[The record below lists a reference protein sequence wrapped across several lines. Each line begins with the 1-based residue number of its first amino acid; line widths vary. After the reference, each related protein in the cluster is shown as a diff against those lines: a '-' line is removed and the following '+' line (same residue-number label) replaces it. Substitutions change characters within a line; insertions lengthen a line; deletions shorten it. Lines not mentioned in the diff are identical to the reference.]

1 MATVEERMT
10 ATFLAWLGNEIFS
23 DQNADRYV
31 AVYRK
36 FSGRPEGEL
45 GPVSDADWDHFAATL
60 DSWAASQM
68 PAVLGHTNRVRPVLL
83 PRAESRQPMHGLRRG
98 LCTPRISINAASEE
112 VLRQIPG
119 IGVSS
124 ARRIVNERAQRGPFS
139 AVHDVV
145 GRGCLSAE
153 ALRLS
158 EPYLC
163 ASVDPASAREVAERC
178 VDFAT
183 YVRVRHALQPKR
195 SADLAGT
202 GIAEL
207 ERAVDS
213 GGATSYWKPR
223 RSGRGRAFLPIDDA
237 RTQLKRLLTSEQ
249 ELQAAPLDSEIYVK
263 VLKRLFAKAKTSIR
277 VQTPSLGIL
286 HVATLRP
293 ILSALAEAVARN
305 VDVRVLFDADYA
317 PSAMGSDDVAYLRAR
332 NVPCRA
338 YPVAARMHSRVVVVD
353 GEHVICGSHSWSPT
367 SMYHSEELALYI
379 QSQQLAAQ
387 HEVRFQMLWQAAEP
401 DRRFAMSLFRFWARA
416 THDKLLNAGV
426 TDPKQILSIA
436 AVEGLEPAELDA
448 LRREVRLVTQDSLP
462 VPIAH
467 RLAHAGVDDLAVIA
481 NQKESEMVMF
491 ISERTTLLDRS
502 DLAPVGPFLG
512 AYFRRRAA
520 K

>member
-1 MATVEERMT
+1 MATAEECMT
-10 ATFLAWLGNEIFS
+10 AAFRAWLGHEIFS
-23 DQNADRYV
+23 DRNADRYA

-36 FSGRPEGEL
+36 FSGRSEGEL
-45 GPVSDADWDHFAATL
+45 GPESDADWDHFAATL

-68 PAVLGHTNRVRPVLL
+68 PVVLGDTNRVRPVLL
-83 PRAESRQPMHGLRRG
+83 PHAESRQPMHGLRRG
-98 LCTPRISINAASEE
+98 HYTPPISINAASAD

-119 IGVSS
+119 IGISS
-124 ARRIVNERAQRGPFS
+124 ARRIVNERARRGPFS
-139 AVHDVV
+139 AVEDVI

-153 ALRLS
+153 ALRIS
-158 EPYLC
+158 KPYLC
-163 ASVDPASAREVAERC
+163 ASIDPAPAREVAPC

-183 YVRVRHALQPKR
+183 YVSVRHALQPKR
-195 SADLAGT
+195 NADLAAT

-213 GGATSYWKPR
+213 DGATSYWKAR
-223 RSGRGRAFLPIDDA
+223 RSGHDLPFLSIDDA

-249 ELQAAPLDSEIYVK
+249 ELHAAPLDGAMYVK
-263 VLKRLFAKAKTSIR
+263 VLERVIPKATTSIR

-293 ILSALAEAVARN
+293 ILSALAEAVERN

-353 GEHVICGSHSWSPT
+353 GEHVICGSQSWSPT
-367 SMYHSEELALYI
+367 SMYHSEELALYV
-379 QSQQLAAQ
+379 QSKQLAAQ
-387 HEVRFQMLWQAAEP
+387 HEERFQILWHAAEP
-401 DRRFAMSLFRFWARA
+401 DRRFAMSVFRFWPKA
-416 THDKLLNAGV
+416 TLDKLLNAGV

-436 AVEGLEPAELDA
+436 VVEGMEPAELDA
-448 LRREVRLVTQDSLP
+448 LRREVLLVIQDSLP

-467 RLAHAGVDDLAVIA
+467 RLARAGVRDLAVIA
-481 NQKESEMVMF
+481 KQKESEMATF
-491 ISERTTLLDRS
+491 ISERTPLPDRS

-520 K
+520 Q